1 MPAGTDAI
9 ISHLEDKE
17 KKEGQLP
24 PLLKFYQRL
33 LIIQSRVERKLAS
46 LLRPGLG
53 SEAIRERIEHGTPL
67 IRFDEFAFDLSLL
80 QATFTEV
87 AALFAEYP
95 ELFGEVPEKLKEPGA
110 GRLLTRETLEAWFT
124 GDKLPHDILPD
135 DTRDNLVRAVIHA
148 ALKPFLVS
156 HARTLAGSLDQE
168 RWRRTYCP
176 ICGGRPDLGFLDAEH
191 GARWLVCS
199 RCDTEWL
206 FQRMQCP
213 CCGTQD
219 QNALSYFTD
228 EKNLYRLYV
237 CDRCKQYLK
246 AIDLR
251 QARSAV
257 FLPLERLYTID
268 LDSQA
273 AERGYSPC
281 SQAPAAEG

>member
-53 SEAIRERIEHGTPL
+53 SEVINERIEHGTPL
-67 IRFDEFAFDLSLL
+67 IRFDEFAFDLPLL

-124 GDKLPHDILPD
+124 DARLPNDILPD

-156 HARTLAGSLDQE
+156 HARTLRRPTLSRRR
-168 RWRRTYCP
+168 RWSWC
-176 ICGGRPDLGFLDAEH
+176 RP
-191 GARWLVCS
+191 
-199 RCDTEWL
+199 RCH
-206 FQRMQCP
+206 
-213 CCGTQD
+213 
-219 QNALSYFTD
+219 LS
-228 EKNLYRLYV
+228 
-237 CDRCKQYLK
+237 
-246 AIDLR
+246 
-251 QARSAV
+251 S
-257 FLPLERLYTID
+257 
-268 LDSQA
+268 
-273 AERGYSPC
+273 SPATM
-281 SQAPAAEG
+281 SIR